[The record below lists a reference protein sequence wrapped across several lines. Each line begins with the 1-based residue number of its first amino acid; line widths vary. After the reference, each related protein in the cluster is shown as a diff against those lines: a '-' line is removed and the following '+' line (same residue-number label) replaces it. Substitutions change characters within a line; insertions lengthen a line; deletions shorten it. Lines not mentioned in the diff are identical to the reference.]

1 MFGGNGPRGFSV
13 KKSRLLRL
21 TGAVEWRPTDPM
33 VGTAVVWPSRGA
45 AIREISVNRLVL
57 SFVVCASFMGSQA
70 ASAGLKVG
78 DAAPALSIKHWL
90 KGDPIDLSKA
100 APGQVY
106 VVEFWATWC
115 GPCVMGIPH
124 MSELQDH
131 FKSRNVTFVGISDEK
146 KETVEKFLAKGYDAR
161 MRYGVAIDDEGK
173 TNKAWMEAAGRNG
186 IPCAFIVKEGK
197 VQWIGHPM
205 EDMDMKIAE
214 LCGDKEYVQRKE
226 KLGAL
231 TRKLMESA
239 QAEKW
244 DAVHEALVEYV
255 KLEPKSMQ
263 HQLALY
269 HVLLVK
275 LDKSEGA
282 SAHGQAFVE
291 STEDADGLNAL
302 AWVIAKHDDFD
313 GKRDMKLALSAAEKA
328 MRLTKEEAVEVLDT
342 YALVLAE
349 TGKLKDAVK
358 YQEKAVAK
366 CPEDDAR
373 MKRELVARLDDYKKR
388 LGA

>member
-1 MFGGNGPRGFSV
+1 MAPFEQ
-13 KKSRLLRL
+13 RLD
-21 TGAVEWRPTDPM
+21 GPM
-33 VGTAVVWPSRGA
+33 VGPAAVLHSRGA
-45 AIREISVNRLVL
+45 VIREISVNRLVL
-57 SFVVCASFMGSQA
+57 TVVVCALFLGTQS
-70 ASAGLKVG
+70 ASAELKVG

-90 KGDPIDLSKA
+90 KGVPVDLSKA
-100 APGQVY
+100 APGHVY

-131 FKSRNVTFVGISDEK
+131 FKELGVTFIGVSDEK

-173 TNKAWMEAAGRNG
+173 TNKAWMQAAGRNG
-186 IPCAFIVKEGK
+186 IPCAFIVKDGK

-226 KLGAL
+226 KLNAL
-231 TRKLMESA
+231 TKKLMESA
-239 QAEKW
+239 QGEKW
-244 DAVHEALVEYV
+244 EAVHEALVEYV

-282 SAHGQAFVE
+282 SAHGKAFVE
-291 STEDADGLNAL
+291 STEDSDGLNAL

-328 MRLTKEEAVEVLDT
+328 MRLTKEEAAEVLDT

-349 TGKLKDAVK
+349 TGRLDEAVK

-366 CPEDDAR
+366 CPEEDAR